1 VYDAYRL
8 NQEGRPPGN
17 VHNGSAGPGTEVGT
31 GSELHTGK
39 GTVDSV
45 NVHKVHVISGSIVI
59 TKVIEESLVS
69 EKEQVFTFTLHRVED
84 GENTG
89 GDRTGTIIVPP
100 GSTHGSASITFSN
113 LPRGTYIVTEAVS
126 DDYALKQILVASATN
141 CQSTPAIGETAPEVT
156 FVMGNNV
163 AGMNVIGYKAPS
175 DRFTSYVDP
184 VNGVYGQA
192 VFTNGPKIFTGEIPV
207 EKNWDDGPE
216 IHTSDAVYLLLLKD
230 GIPVLDNEGYARLL
244 RLDASNNWQGV
255 FTVVLADKDDSVTN
269 YDYAVREV
277 TQVSIEPLYTWSSAV
292 LENDGTTLLYYE
304 RALEDGQLGAF
315 GGRSYVVRYEKTED
329 DSWIVTNLHAV
340 ELPKT
345 GGMGTAP
352 IYTFGVLLTTAAAF
366 VAGYDRRRKQRREA
380 VE

>member
-1 VYDAYRL
+1 
-8 NQEGRPPGN
+8 
-17 VHNGSAGPGTEVGT
+17 
-31 GSELHTGK
+31 
-39 GTVDSV
+39 
-45 NVHKVHVISGSIVI
+45 
-59 TKVIEESLVS
+59 
-69 EKEQVFTFTLHRVED
+69 
-84 GENTG
+84 
-89 GDRTGTIIVPP
+89 
-100 GSTHGSASITFSN
+100 
-113 LPRGTYIVTEAVS
+113 
-126 DDYALKQILVASATN
+126 
-141 CQSTPAIGETAPEVT
+141 
-156 FVMGNNV
+156 
-163 AGMNVIGYKAPS
+163 
-175 DRFTSYVDP
+175 
-184 VNGVYGQA
+184 
-192 VFTNGPKIFTGEIPV
+192 V

-352 IYTFGVLLTTAAAF
+352 IYTFGGLLTTAAAF